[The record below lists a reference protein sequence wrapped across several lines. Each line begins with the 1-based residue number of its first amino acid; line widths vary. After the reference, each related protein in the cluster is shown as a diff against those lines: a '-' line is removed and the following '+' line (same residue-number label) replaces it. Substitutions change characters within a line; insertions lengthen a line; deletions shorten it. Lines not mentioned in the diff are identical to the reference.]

1 MTCSLGPHILP
12 VTCSSEPHILA
23 SESWPTRWDPIF
35 WRDLLVGTPYFGHDL
50 LVGTP
55 YFGHDL
61 LVGTPYFGFRNLRY
75 SSGPHIVGHH
85 LLVRA
90 PYFIQSQ
97 ACSLYQNVS

>member
-35 WRDLLVGTPYFGHDL
+35 WR
-50 LVGTP
+50 
-55 YFGHDL
+55 DL